1 MNYNFND
8 NERVKK
14 LNDKGIDI
22 IKKLCDEG
30 NDIETIKKLIESDYL
45 DIYDDFIDIDKFEL
59 EIDNSDSESKK

>member
-14 LNDKGIDI
+14 LYDKGIDI

-30 NDIETIKKLIESDYL
+30 NNVETIKKLIESDYL
-45 DIYDDFIDIDKFEL
+45 DMYDDFIDIDKFEL
-59 EIDNSDSESKK
+59 EIDNSDSEK